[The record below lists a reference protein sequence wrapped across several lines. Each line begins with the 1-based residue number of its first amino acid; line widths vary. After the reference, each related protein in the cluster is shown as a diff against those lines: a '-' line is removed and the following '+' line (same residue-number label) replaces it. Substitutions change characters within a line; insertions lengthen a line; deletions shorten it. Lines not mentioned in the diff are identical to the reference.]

1 MIYEFSYTV
10 KISFELFEAI
20 TEYLAEE
27 RKNLILCTSSA
38 WYEASDANFIMEQH
52 DDDIQIPEEV
62 DGGESTEFVSPL
74 TDEVKEKVDVL
85 INNLM
90 TGVSEGITELV

>member
-1 MIYEFSYTV
+1 M
-10 KISFELFEAI
+10 
-20 TEYLAEE
+20 
-27 RKNLILCTSSA
+27 ILCTSSA
-38 WYEASDANFIMEQH
+38 WYEASDANFIMEQF

-74 TDEVKEKVDVL
+74 TEEVKEKVDLL

-90 TGVSEGITELV
+90 NSVSEGIMELI